1 MSQQG
6 YLQINSLTW
15 EKDTHGLFDYESKV
29 VYHKKAFVITSS
41 CNIFRTLND
50 CHVPE
55 YEDSLSSTGL
65 LRVERRPLGFQVSL
79 IEANASSKMW
89 LVIRKLNNSAVAG
102 YKLSEGDWLK
112 MGRIRFKV
120 IGVCVQPGKA
130 RNSLLPQFFSCEKKE
145 EQLQEEDCDGSEDC
159 SQKSACRICLS
170 EAETGIDPLIYPC
183 KCAGTM
189 KFIHL
194 NCLKEW
200 LKCKITAKVS
210 DKGMSFHIKDLV
222 CELCKSPFPFIYKY
236 KSQRITLLNIDFPSK
251 PYIILEEFRPDHH
264 CRQALHLIAL
274 NSKQSASIGRGHDCE
289 IKISDISV
297 SRKHCKITLIDNNF
311 YLEDLKSKFGTLAKI
326 KKTFSLKPRYD
337 VTVQIN
343 RTVLEIEYKVPWSIR
358 DLCNC
363 CGGQRVVTDSF
374 SYLTQPE
381 FHDSESDQ
389 ENSRLHLTN
398 SNFRV
403 I

>member
-1 MSQQG
+1 MTHQG
-6 YLQINSLTW
+6 YIEINSLTW

-29 VYHKKAFVITSS
+29 IYHKKSFTITDS
-41 CNIFRTLND
+41 CKIFRTLNE
-50 CHVPE
+50 CHVHE
-55 YEDSLSSTGL
+55 YEEPNNSIGL
-65 LRVERRPLGFQVSL
+65 LRIDRKPLDFQVSL
-79 IEANASSKMW
+79 METNGSNKMW
-89 LVIRKLNNSAVAG
+89 LVIRKLSNSSVAG
-102 YKLSEGDWLK
+102 YKLSDGDWLK

-120 IGVCVQPGKA
+120 IRICVQPGKST
-130 RNSLLPQFFSCEKKE
+130 NNLLPQFFNSEKELHE
-145 EQLQEEDCDGSEDC
+145 EECDEIEECSE
-159 SQKSACRICLS
+159 KSACRICLS
-170 EAETGIDPLIYPC
+170 EAETGIDPLICPC

-200 LKCKITAKVS
+200 LKSKITAKVS

-222 CELCKSPFPFIYKY
+222 CELCKGVFPFIYPY
-236 KSQRITLLNIDFPSK
+236 KSQKITLLNIDFPDK
-251 PYIILEEFRPDHH
+251 PYIILEEFRPDHLSRH
-264 CRQALHLIAL
+264 ALHLIAL
-274 NSKQSASIGRGHDCE
+274 NSKQSANIGRGHDCE

-297 SRKHCKITLIDNNF
+297 SRKHCKINFIENSF

-326 KKTFSLKPRYD
+326 KKTFALKPRYD

-343 RTVLEIEYKVPWSIR
+343 RTVLKIEYKVPWSIS
-358 DLCNC
+358 DLCKC
-363 CGGQRVVTDSF
+363 CGSQRVVTDSF

-381 FHDSESDQ
+381 FHDSESDL

-398 SNFRV
+398 SNYRV